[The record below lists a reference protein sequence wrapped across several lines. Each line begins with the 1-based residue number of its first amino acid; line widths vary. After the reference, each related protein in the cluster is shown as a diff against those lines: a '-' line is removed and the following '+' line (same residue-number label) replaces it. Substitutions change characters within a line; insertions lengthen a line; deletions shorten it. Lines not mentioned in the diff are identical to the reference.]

1 MLVMRFMLK
10 GDTQTRSAKAGRVE
24 PFAILSV
31 NIDCRACATSGYS
44 PRIANDWSTAD
55 DLKLRERYGANVIGV
70 ERWRVFVALS

>member
-10 GDTQTRSAKAGRVE
+10 GDTRPRSAKAGRVE

-31 NIDCRACATSGYS
+31 NITDRACATSGYS
-44 PRIANDWSTAD
+44 PRIANDRSTLD

-70 ERWRVFVALS
+70 ERCGVFVALS